1 LLPDLPVRQ
10 SMAPADIMADLTR
23 TGLALV
29 DSVTG
34 AAQLV
39 ELTRSLGAT
48 VVPHRDS
55 GPDGVTV
62 IEVRGARDA
71 ALAGFARSPVSP
83 HTDRSGSACPPD
95 LLLTACGRAATAGG
109 EALLVDGRAVYLDLM
124 QNAPDALHGLANPR
138 SALFGGADGQLCS
151 MFTTEGGTVAI
162 RLRLDSLA
170 RFGPAAAPHVPALR
184 AAIGRHTRTV
194 PMRAGFGYVLDNR
207 RWLHGR
213 RAYNGPR
220 LLYRVLASARPGS
233 IAGGFTEVDADSS
246 TDFDRLAVSRR
257 P

>member
-1 LLPDLPVRQ
+1 
-10 SMAPADIMADLTR
+10 MAPADIMADLAR

-29 DSVTG
+29 DGVTSS
-34 AAQLV
+34 AQLV
-39 ELTRSLGAT
+39 DLTRSLGGT

-62 IEVRGARDA
+62 IEDRGAQDA
-71 ALAGFARSPVSP
+71 ALAGFTRSPLSP

-95 LLLTACGRAATAGG
+95 LVLTVCGRAAASGG
-109 EALLVDGRAVYLDLM
+109 EVLLVDGRAVYIDLER
-124 QNAPDALHGLANPR
+124 NAPEALRALASPR

-151 MFTTEGGTVAI
+151 VFTVEGGVIAV

-170 RFGPAAAPHVPALR
+170 RFGPAAAPHIPALR
-184 AAIGRHTRTV
+184 TAIARQTRTV
-194 PMRAGFGYVLDNR
+194 PIHTGLGYVLDNR

-213 RAYNGPR
+213 RAYEGQR
-220 LLYRVLASARPGS
+220 LLFRVLASARPGS
-233 IAGGFTEVDADSS
+233 ITRGFNEIDTDSVTNS
-246 TDFDRLAVSRR
+246 DRLAPSRR